1 MMAEATEPQIQPDG
15 TISTEH
21 IVIEDKR
28 KQAEQNLG
36 DNLDFLNRQENFLKA
51 SNIKELF
58 LLFEMQKTKIEE
70 LTKEVRAS
78 NNLLNETSVQ
88 LVETTEKLLEVTI
101 ALVEVTAKFKS
112 K

>member
-15 TISTEH
+15 TVSTEH

-28 KQAEQNLG
+28 RQAEQSLG
-36 DNLDFLNRQENFLKA
+36 NDLDFLNRQENFLKT
-51 SNIKELF
+51 SSIKELF
-58 LLFEMQKTKIEE
+58 LLFQMQATKIEE
-70 LTKEVRAS
+70 LTEKVQQS
-78 NNLLNETSVQ
+78 NGLLNEVSVQ